1 MNQLQTEELTL
12 WDEVTEAEESETPFK
27 ISDLS
32 GADWAFEKLAS
43 IHARMKEKEQLAEEK
58 RFKIDTWLET
68 VTAEDKRSAEY
79 FEALLIAYY
88 QELRSKDPKAKLS
101 TPAGKVTSRKLQPKW
116 EFNEDEAV
124 AYFKV
129 NHPEIVAVKESVNK
143 TEAKK
148 FLQPMND
155 EYGRVV
161 DENGEIVLF
170 ALARPQGESYTVKA
184 D

>member
-12 WDEVTEAEESETPFK
+12 WDEVTEATEAETPFK

-116 EFNEDEAV
+116 DFDEEKAL
-124 AYFKV
+124 AYFKKSY
-129 NHPEIVAVKESVNK
+129 PEIVAIKESFNK

-148 FLQPMND
+148 LLKPIGGNQ
-155 EYGRVV
+155 VV
-161 DENGEIVLF
+161 DENGEMLDFVMVT
-170 ALARPQGESYTVKA
+170 PQGESYTVKV

>member
-12 WDEVTEAEESETPFK
+12 WDEVTEAAEAETPFK

-68 VTAEDKRSAEY
+68 VTAEDKCSAEY
-79 FEALLIAYY
+79 FEGLLIAYY

-101 TPAGKVTSRKLQPKW
+101 TPAGKVTSRKLHPKW
-116 EFNEDEAV
+116 DFDEEKAL
-124 AYFKV
+124 AYFKKSY
-129 NHPEIVAVKESVNK
+129 PEIVAIKESFDK

-148 FLQPMND
+148 LLKPIGGNQ
-155 EYGRVV
+155 VV
-161 DENGEIVLF
+161 DENGEMLDFVMVT
-170 ALARPQGESYTVKA
+170 PQGESYTVKV